1 MKLVHK
7 LCLYII
13 LFCILLSVVLLK
25 RILQDQWRA
34 DSIRYEMQMQCV
46 QYYINAGIERSAI
59 RLNNGGCEV
68 IQ

>member
-7 LCLYII
+7 LCLYTI
-13 LFCILLSVVLLK
+13 LFCILLSVVVMK
-25 RILQDQWRA
+25 RVLQDQWRA

-46 QYYINAGIERSAI
+46 QYYINAGIERSSV
-59 RLNNGGCEV
+59 RLNDGGCEV